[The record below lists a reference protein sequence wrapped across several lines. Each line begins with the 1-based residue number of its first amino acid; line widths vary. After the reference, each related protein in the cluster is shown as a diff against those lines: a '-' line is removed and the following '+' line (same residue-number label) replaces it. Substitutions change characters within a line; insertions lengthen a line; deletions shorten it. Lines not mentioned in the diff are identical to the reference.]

1 MLRIFKKY
9 YPARN
14 IIFIIGEGL
23 FIYAS
28 VMVAGWLIL
37 GTEALFVIKMLTLK
51 AALIAFVCQ
60 ICLYFNDLYDLK
72 ITDTFG
78 ELFIRLFQAL
88 GAASIIFAG
97 IYFVFP
103 GIIIGNG
110 IFIVS
115 IGFVIVLIV
124 SWRFCYAGI
133 LKKGFFDQNIIILGT
148 SDLAGNI
155 IKEIEGRKDCG
166 YKVKAVVSK
175 QKNNQ
180 KYVAD
185 NTSFFFKPNFIG
197 LCEMTKEFNTKKIVV
212 ALREKRGA
220 LPVKELIKC
229 RVKGI
234 NVMEGNTFYEML
246 TGKLIV
252 EEINP
257 GWLIFQEGFYKS
269 SALRYVKRIVDIIL
283 SSSMLL
289 ILTPFLMIVALI
301 IKLDSKGT
309 VFFSQERVGEKKKS
323 YMVHK
328 FRSMKID
335 AEKSSGPVWAQ
346 TDDDRVTRVGRF
358 IRKWRIDEFPQLWNV
373 LKGEMSFVGPRPERD
388 YFVRELEEK
397 IPYYAERFTVKPGL
411 TGWAQV
417 SYGYGASVADAAEK
431 LNYDL
436 FYIKNLTF
444 LMDIMIIMR
453 TVKTVIFGHGAR

>member
-28 VMVAGWLIL
+28 VMAAGWIIL
-37 GTEALFVIKMLTLK
+37 GPEALYHIKLLTLK
-51 AALIAFVCQ
+51 SALIAFICQ

-97 IYFVFP
+97 IYFIFP
-103 GIIIGNG
+103 GAIIGNG

-124 SWRFCYAGI
+124 SWRFGYTWV
-133 LKKGFFDQNIIILGT
+133 LKSGFFDQRIIILGT
-148 SDLAGNI
+148 SELANNI
-155 IKEIEGRKDCG
+155 IKEIEERKDCG
-166 YKVKAVVSK
+166 YKVTAVVSK
-175 QKNNQ
+175 HENHQQ
-180 KYVAD
+180 YVAD
-185 NTSFFFKPNFIG
+185 YSSFFFKPNFIG
-197 LCEMTKEFNTKKIVV
+197 LCQMAKEFKVQKIAV

-220 LPVKELIKC
+220 LPVEELLKC

-234 NVMEGNTFYEML
+234 DVMEGNTFYEIL

-257 GWLIFQEGFYKS
+257 SWLIFQEGFYKS
-269 SALRYVKRIVDIIL
+269 SISRYTKRIADIIL
-283 SSSMLL
+283 SMGML
-289 ILTPFLMIVALI
+289 IVLTPFLMVVALI
-301 IKLDSKGT
+301 IKLDSKGPI
-309 VFFSQERVGEKKKS
+309 FFSQERVGQKKEI
-323 YMVHK
+323 YTLHK

-335 AEKSSGPVWAQ
+335 AEKKTGPVWAQ
-346 TDDDRVTRVGRF
+346 NDDDRITKVGKF

-388 YFVRELEEK
+388 YFVKQLEEK

-411 TGWAQV
+411 TGWAQIN
-417 SYGYGASVADAAEK
+417 YRYGASVEDAVEK

-444 LMDIMIIMR
+444 LMDLMIIMR